1 MIKILVIEDEDG
13 LRRSIVD
20 TFRPLGYEVLEAATA
35 PEGMAIFKKEAPNI
49 IFLDIKLGECN
60 GLDLL
65 KDIKTASKK
74 NIVIVVSSKD
84 DKKTK
89 EKAFALGV
97 NDYIVKPF
105 YRETIRATLSR
116 NIDKLKLHTPA
127 TKPRILI
134 ADDEEDVS
142 VSLKRKIDRDIE
154 ADVVITFDGDQAYDL
169 LKRNHFDL
177 AIMDINLP
185 GMDGLQVI
193 EKIKANKKNIP
204 LFYVVTGYQGT
215 DSVTKAKQLEVKFYI
230 TKPFSPEDILDKL
243 KDGLM
248 AINKYIPK

>member
-1 MIKILVIEDEDG
+1 MIKILVIEDEEG

-20 TFRPLGYEVLEAATA
+20 TFSPLGYEILEAATA
-35 PEGMAIFKKEAPNI
+35 SKGMDIFRKEAPSV
-49 IFLDIKLGECN
+49 IFLDIKLGERN

-65 KDIKTASKK
+65 KDIKAASRK
-74 NIVIVVSSKD
+74 NIVIVVSSRD

-105 YRETIRATLSR
+105 YRETIRAALSR
-116 NIDKLKLHTPA
+116 NINKLQLHTPA
-127 TKPRILI
+127 TRPRILI

-142 VSLKRKIDRDIE
+142 VSLKRRIDRDIE
-154 ADVVITFDGDQAYDL
+154 TDVVLTFDGDQAYDL
-169 LKRNHFDL
+169 LKNNHFDL
-177 AIMDINLP
+177 AIMDINMP

-193 EKIKANKKNIP
+193 EKIRAANKNTP
-204 LFYVVTGYQGT
+204 LFYVLTGYQGA
-215 DSVTKAKQLEVKFYI
+215 DSVTKAKELAVKFYL
-230 TKPFSPEDILDKL
+230 TKPLSPEDILDKL
-243 KDGLM
+243 KDGLI